1 MFHMTN
7 VFKDVKMQSIIFNWN
22 TLEHK
27 MPINKEIVTPWIYN
41 QALNEVSTNFNH
53 IIVDTCH
60 NIKII
65 W

>member
-1 MFHMTN
+1 MKN
-7 VFKDVKMQSIIFNWN
+7 
-22 TLEHK
+22 K

-60 NIKII
+60 NIRII